1 MKPSQEL
8 PIKKEIAPDQQA
20 YWGDSKNNSTIDQ
33 SFAYIK
39 SMAFEKG
46 INVRK
51 TQTGFLVSQWCI
63 AKHFVNQKDLVHFL
77 NKLGVAA

>member
-8 PIKKEIAPDQQA
+8 PIKKEIAPDLQA
-20 YWGDSKNNSTIDQ
+20 YWGDSKNISTIDH

-39 SMAFEKG
+39 SLAIEKG
-46 INVRK
+46 INVNK
-51 TQTGFLVSQWCI
+51 TKTGFLVSQWCM
-63 AKHFVNQKDLVHFL
+63 AKHFAHQRDLIKFL

>member
-8 PIKKEIAPDQQA
+8 PINKEIAPDLQA

-39 SMAFEKG
+39 SLAFEKG
-46 INVRK
+46 IGNRPLEPKV
-51 TQTGFLVSQWCI
+51 
-63 AKHFVNQKDLVHFL
+63 
-77 NKLGVAA
+77 

>member
-8 PIKKEIAPDQQA
+8 PINKEIAPDLQA

-39 SMAFEKG
+39 SMALEKG
-46 INVRK
+46 INVHK
-51 TQTGFLVSQWCI
+51 TQYGYLVSQWNM
-63 AKHFVNQKDLVHFL
+63 AKHICSDYELHYLLRKM
-77 NKLGVAA
+77 GVKT